1 MVSRE
6 LVSGREDHRMS
17 RPGLCK
23 SVKNPVLPSSQ
34 SLLAFTPEE
43 WKNNKRQQEKKSSL
57 DLRTERQVSCPQV
70 LTLCW
75 KLRSGR
81 GLSVQWLAPPQ
92 SSSPHRRVPGMCPDN
107 WTPTKNLVTS
117 ARDPDTEEARRRKKL
132 HQCRK

>member
-6 LVSGREDHRMS
+6 LVSGREDRRMS

-34 SLLAFTPEE
+34 SLLAYTPEE
-43 WKNNKRQQEKKSSL
+43 WKNNKRPQEKKSSL

-70 LTLCW
+70 LTQKKWEGPL
-75 KLRSGR
+75 GTMA
-81 GLSVQWLAPPQ
+81 G
-92 SSSPHRRVPGMCPDN
+92 SSPEQLPHRRVPGMCPDN